1 MLLVDILTPESN
13 IFSGEAVCVTL
24 PGLDGTFQ
32 ILNNHAPIISAL
44 KEGKLIVELPVNFN
58 AEINKSNLIRATSDA
73 KKIEISIAGG
83 VAELTNN
90 KVIILAE

>member
-1 MLLVDILTPESN
+1 MLVVDILTPEMN
-13 IFSGEAVCVTL
+13 VFSGEVTCVTL

-44 KEGKLIVELPVNFN
+44 KVGKLIVELPVNFN
-58 AEINKSNLIRATSDA
+58 AETHKSKLIQQTSDA
-73 KKIEISIAGG
+73 KRIEISIAGG
-83 VAELTNN
+83 VVEITNN

>member
-1 MLLVDILTPESN
+1 MNLEIITPDKKVYAGVVDSVI
-13 IFSGEAVCVTL
+13 L
-24 PGLDGTFQ
+24 PGSNGGFQ

-58 AEINKSNLIRATSDA
+58 AEINKSNLIHATSDA